1 MTIMGCDPHP
11 DTFDIAVLDPIG
23 VEQEHAHL
31 PNSAAGWSQAVSI
44 AKRHRVEQAGI
55 EAASGYGRHIAVA
68 LNHAGISVLE
78 IPTRLTARLRLR
90 DGAAKTDPGDA
101 RAFARCVAAGEGNT
115 WTNNDT
121 DETVRVLVHH
131 RNAQVRTQTRE
142 INQLRALIAEIDPTL
157 ASGLGRIRT
166 TKTLHQ
172 LHHVDYQDSQ
182 HRQTVAALIRQLA
195 HAYIQRHHHINQL
208 KHQIEQALPE
218 RAYRLINTITGEMAG
233 TDGFATDSKMA
244 AWAGTAPLDA
254 SSGRQ
259 QRHRLNRGGN
269 RQANWAIHIIAL
281 TQTRWPG
288 PAHDYI
294 TRRQTEGLTR
304 KEALRALKRHITRTI
319 WKTLQLTK
327 ESPRGCVRGRC

>member
-1 MTIMGCDPHP
+1 MTIMGCDPHL

-31 PNSAAGWSQAVSI
+31 PNSAAGWSQAVTI
-44 AKRHRVEQAGI
+44 AKRHGVEQVGI
-55 EAASGYGRHIAVA
+55 DPASGYGRHIAIA
-68 LNHAGISVLE
+68 LNAAGIAVLE
-78 IPTRLTARLRLR
+78 IPTRLTARHRLR

-101 RAFARCVAAGEGNT
+101 RAVARCVAAGEGNT

-142 INQLRALIAEIDPTL
+142 INQLRALITEIDPTL
-157 ASGLGRIRT
+157 ASSLTRIRT

-172 LHHVDYQDSQ
+172 LHHVDYQGSQ

-195 HAYIQRHHHINQL
+195 HACIQRHHHINQL

-218 RAYRLINTITGEMAG
+218 RAHRLINTITGVGIITAATLIAEMAG
-233 TDGFATDSKMA
+233 TDGFATDAKMA

-254 SSGRQ
+254 SSRRQ

-288 PAHDYI
+288 PAHNYI

-319 WKTLQLTK
+319 WKTLQLT
-327 ESPRGCVRGRC
+327 